1 MRILNRGW
9 ICGAALLLAC
19 PDPGGG
25 TTASGSSSSGASTST
40 STATGLTGDLPGCPD
55 DNLEPNNV
63 MADAIELGDGEFAAV
78 ICPLDVDFYALT
90 VPTTTYLS
98 VLAHLARDDGI
109 IAIDLFEPEMGPLIQ
124 QSSGKQ
130 AIPAYPGR
138 AIEAIHAKLQQSG
151 TYLLRVTHSTG
162 GDVPYRLVI
171 QRFLDQTP

>member
-1 MRILNRGW
+1 MPARRRFLRAY
-9 ICGAALLLAC
+9 GAN
-19 PDPGGG
+19 D
-25 TTASGSSSSGASTST
+25 
-40 STATGLTGDLPGCPD
+40 DLPLRPRA
-55 DNLEPNNV
+55 P
-63 MADAIELGDGEFAAV
+63 
-78 ICPLDVDFYALT
+78 
-90 VPTTTYLS
+90 
-98 VLAHLARDDGI
+98 RQDDGI